1 MKNQNSSFN
10 DTKFKNSNNASRVQ
24 NANKSIHNQNQYDSM
39 IKNSKNVNIAHFD
52 AKVLVYVWFISFL
65 SVLFLAVAGY
75 LILDNKI
82 QKQTDNFNSFVAGLL
97 NEPQV
102 LK

>member
-1 MKNQNSSFN
+1 MKNQNSHFN
-10 DTKFKNSNNASRVQ
+10 NSNNRTNAST
-24 NANKSIHNQNQYDSM
+24 NNNTSTDNL
-39 IKNSKNVNIAHFD
+39 IKNAKNVNIAHFD

-82 QKQTDNFNSFVAGLL
+82 QRQADNFNSFVAGLL